1 MLADGA
7 EAKAR
12 ADNPRDEDEIEQL
25 VRWVI
30 EDRLNRGQFDRTDL
44 TLKDLDTVRRTL
56 AGSLKGMYH
65 PRLRYP
71 EPPMAAPAPTGAA
84 KMSKD
89 PAPPAP

>member
-12 ADNPRDEDEIEQL
+12 ADNPHDDEQIEQI

-30 EDRLNRGQFDRTDL
+30 EDRLAKGQFDRTDL
-44 TLKDLDTVRRTL
+44 TLKDLDTIRRTL
-56 AGSLKGMYH
+56 SASLKGMYH

-71 EPPMAAPAPTGAA
+71 DASLPSPTTPSLARLPQ
-84 KMSKD
+84 D
-89 PAPPAP
+89 TPPAGP

>member
-12 ADNPRDEDEIEQL
+12 ADSPRDEEEIEQL

-30 EDRLNRGQFDRTDL
+30 EDRLSRGQFDRTDL
-44 TLKDLDTVRRTL
+44 TLKDLDTIRRTL
-56 AGSLKGMYH
+56 AASLKGMYH

-71 EPPMAAPAPTGAA
+71 AAPAAMPAASAAA
-84 KMSKD
+84 KPSID
-89 PAPPAP
+89 AAPPPS